1 MDREAWHAAI
11 HGVAKSLTWLSDWS
25 ELNWTRG
32 GTNGF
37 VFVKHLHCKLSFIF
51 IYFLLSPFVSFLF
64 TLWSMEHIHYGFKFQ
79 KYKRRECSHFQSW
92 ELDNVASSLLSS
104 QFSQFT
110 QTQPADKCKRGRL
123 YSVFQIFLCYHL
135 ELSIFLHSK
144 LLCSFFYEHTAF
156 CWVDLSLKSLTNGH
170 LVHFPCFE
178 ARHNTATINLIQT
191 PLLACFW
198 VALVYFF
205 PISICSSSH
214 F

>member
-1 MDREAWHAAI
+1 MDMSLGELWELVMDREAWRAAI

-25 ELNWTRG
+25 ELNWTRR

-37 VFVKHLHCKLSFIF
+37 VFVKHLHCKSSFIF
-51 IYFLLSPFVSFLF
+51 ISFH

-123 YSVFQIFLCYHL
+123 CSVFQIFLCYHL
-135 ELSIFLHSK
+135 EPFHIFTQQTSLFFLLWTHSILLGRFITQIPDQWAFSSLPLFWSK
-144 LLCSFFYEHTAF
+144 AQYCN
-156 CWVDLSLKSLTNGH
+156 D
-170 LVHFPCFE
+170 
-178 ARHNTATINLIQT
+178 
-191 PLLACFW
+191 
-198 VALVYFF
+198 
-205 PISICSSSH
+205 
-214 F
+214 